1 VVVVDQVYQYRDN
14 YIIIMNHLNVW
25 AWLKKRARF
34 YHSHRPIGSRQD
46 HCKDVQ
52 DVVGNSSHSLCT
64 VEINEQYRST
74 TSLKNLVDDAD
85 KKSYDPQRSYEQD
98 EASLDDSLSTV
109 KTSEFVL
116 SSNSSRI
123 HLIHEALEYER
134 LIRTRRVDTRLKLG

>member
-1 VVVVDQVYQYRDN
+1 
-14 YIIIMNHLNVW
+14 MNHLNVW

-34 YHSHRPIGSRQD
+34 YYYHRPTIGSQN
-46 HCKDVQ
+46 HCEDEDVL
-52 DVVGNSSHSLCT
+52 GHSSHSLCT
-64 VEINEQYRST
+64 VEMNEQYRSS

-85 KKSYDPQRSYEQD
+85 KKSYDPQRSYESEQD

-109 KTSEFVL
+109 KMSEFVL

-134 LIRTRRVDTRLKLG
+134 IIRTRRVDTRLKLG